1 MNHLYHSL
9 APLILFAAFLVSLL
23 AFLAPTHILHDRVS
37 LLEVKTNATRSSSS
51 KRWLVHEPPTLPHNK
66 MVKRAKSSGAAQVT
80 TVPVT
85 VSIGPLGAC
94 YTNLTTSEQTCTT
107 PSLTP
112 IFVDVYDNVRLPDTI
127 ADALPDYFPLVPTG
141 ILISLGL
148 MGLQLVAV
156 LASSVSMHAS
166 KKLAFMNKKQPTLR
180 KAAMFMGLVSLLI
193 GMVAVTALRVQL
205 GNAADKAGKTDG
217 VEAKLGSG
225 FNQLFAGLVLQAVA
239 VALLVSEAIT
249 SK

>member
-1 MNHLYHSL
+1 M
-9 APLILFAAFLVSLL
+9 ARI
-23 AFLAPTHILHDRVS
+23 
-37 LLEVKTNATRSSSS
+37 
-51 KRWLVHEPPTLPHNK
+51 
-66 MVKRAKSSGAAQVT
+66 
-80 TVPVT
+80 VPDPC
-85 VSIGPLGAC
+85 SIGAC
-94 YTNLTTSEQTCTT
+94 YTNFTTSDQSCTT

-112 IFVDVYDNVRLPDTI
+112 IFVDVLDNVRLPDKI

-166 KKLAFMNKKQPTLR
+166 KKLAFLNKKQPTLR
-180 KAAMFMGLVSLLI
+180 KAAMFMGLISLVV
-193 GMVAVTALRVQL
+193 GVVAVAALRVQL

-225 FNQLFAGLVLQAVA
+225 FNRKSSSA
-239 VALLVSEAIT
+239 SC
-249 SK
+249 